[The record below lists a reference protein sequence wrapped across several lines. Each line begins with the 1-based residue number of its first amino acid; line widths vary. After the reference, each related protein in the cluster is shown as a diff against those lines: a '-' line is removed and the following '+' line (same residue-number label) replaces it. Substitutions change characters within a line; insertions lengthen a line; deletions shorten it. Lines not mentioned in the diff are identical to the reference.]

1 MMVSTMTLSVLL
13 LAASLAQSAVSP
25 EPRPTPIQDT
35 HEWRARREKEL
46 LADRGW
52 LAVSGLPWLKEGE
65 TTIGSGEGNGIRLG
79 DGPAAFGVILRTGA
93 RVELRPNGEPP
104 REITT
109 KDKPFQIGRTWVQL
123 IQRGERIGFRL
134 WDPLNT
140 RKLAFHGLRWYD
152 VKPEYRVRG
161 RLVPASSPSKV
172 KIANV
177 IGQVIDYESPGV
189 VEFEILGRKLRLT
202 PVYETA
208 AKDELFYIFKDA
220 TAARTTY
227 GAGRFVY
234 SELPDKDGRVVLD
247 FNRAYSPPCAYTDFA
262 TCPLPP
268 AENRLE
274 VAIEAGELDPHPL
287 R

>member
-109 KDKPFQIGRTWVQL
+109 KDKPFPIGRTWVQL